1 MIQMNSMLVLVS
13 LAQVVLGT
21 STNST
26 SSSVPQPTC
35 DGTMRS
41 LWSILG
47 SCASTLL
54 ICVWQAIHFNLDDSM
69 DLFRKPV
76 VLVLSSF
83 FAPEIVVSAA
93 AHEWAEARKQVALFR
108 EKGYQ
113 WSMAHSFFAEMGGF
127 VYHDEEGNTGPI
139 SSENFLVLCQ
149 EKQIAN
155 PFITV
160 KEIKARSKSD
170 TFGKAFLAFQLLWF
184 TLQVIVRGSHGLAV
198 TLIELDTVSMA
209 ALNLLILWLWL
220 EKPLRA
226 GCPHTFYPQG
236 VDLYPRTGSE
246 SVLKS
251 AWKPEPGYLSTFMAN
266 FMHKLRARPDTSSEE
281 VIALVTTDESNEHS
295 QSDSP
300 KAETEGNDIW
310 FFSLCGTWLV
320 LGGLHLIAWN
330 FHFPTEAEKILWR
343 VASLV
348 LAGGPLAFFV
358 LILLY
363 GFASSWRVNVNDS
376 EDSHGHFR
384 VYITY
389 AVLILSVVSR
399 TLLVALMLAGL
410 RSLPASAYQTV
421 SWIAYIPHL

>member
-108 EKGYQ
+108 GMLSLTMSVQCLTYHGTVSEKGYQ

-246 SVLKS
+246 SVL
-251 AWKPEPGYLSTFMAN
+251 
-266 FMHKLRARPDTSSEE
+266 
-281 VIALVTTDESNEHS
+281 
-295 QSDSP
+295 
-300 KAETEGNDIW
+300 
-310 FFSLCGTWLV
+310 
-320 LGGLHLIAWN
+320 
-330 FHFPTEAEKILWR
+330 
-343 VASLV
+343 
-348 LAGGPLAFFV
+348 
-358 LILLY
+358 
-363 GFASSWRVNVNDS
+363 
-376 EDSHGHFR
+376 
-384 VYITY
+384 
-389 AVLILSVVSR
+389 
-399 TLLVALMLAGL
+399 
-410 RSLPASAYQTV
+410 
-421 SWIAYIPHL
+421 